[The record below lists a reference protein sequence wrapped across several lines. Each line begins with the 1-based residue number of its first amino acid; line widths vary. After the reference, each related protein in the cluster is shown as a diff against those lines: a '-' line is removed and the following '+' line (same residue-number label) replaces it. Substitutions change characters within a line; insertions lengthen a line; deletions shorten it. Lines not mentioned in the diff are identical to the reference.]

1 MTDQKINILIAGG
14 KTGGHLFP
22 GIAIAQALKTENT
35 NVKILFAGLGTEFE
49 TKVIKSFGFNH
60 TKLYS
65 RPIKGRNPLSLVFA
79 LAIIPVSIIQAL
91 LIIKRFKP
99 NVVIGTGG
107 YSSFAVVA
115 GAWLAGISTAIQE
128 QNTIPGLTNR
138 MLSKIVNTIF
148 LNFKETKLLSDKK
161 GAIHTGNPV
170 RKIEKTTVDGS
181 NVDESDVDES
191 SLSKAIDKE
200 KFTLLISG
208 GSQGASSI
216 NKALLEALS
225 LMKNLN
231 QYNIIH
237 QTGINDEKQIQAQY
251 SNLGIKNIIVKAFF
265 NDLGFY
271 QDMADLIIS
280 RAGAGTISEINLKGL
295 PAILIP
301 YPYAADDHQTSNA
314 RELEKIKAAIVISDK
329 GLTGQVLKQH
339 IESLKDN
346 KDQLE
351 TMSKASLS
359 MAMPDAE
366 IKIAKKILNMTL
378 KQGL

>member
-225 LMKNLN
+225 LMENIN

-237 QTGINDEKQIQAQY
+237 QTGKNDEKQIQA
-251 SNLGIKNIIVKAFF
+251 
-265 NDLGFY
+265 
-271 QDMADLIIS
+271 
-280 RAGAGTISEINLKGL
+280 
-295 PAILIP
+295 
-301 YPYAADDHQTSNA
+301 
-314 RELEKIKAAIVISDK
+314 
-329 GLTGQVLKQH
+329 
-339 IESLKDN
+339 
-346 KDQLE
+346 
-351 TMSKASLS
+351 
-359 MAMPDAE
+359 
-366 IKIAKKILNMTL
+366 
-378 KQGL
+378 